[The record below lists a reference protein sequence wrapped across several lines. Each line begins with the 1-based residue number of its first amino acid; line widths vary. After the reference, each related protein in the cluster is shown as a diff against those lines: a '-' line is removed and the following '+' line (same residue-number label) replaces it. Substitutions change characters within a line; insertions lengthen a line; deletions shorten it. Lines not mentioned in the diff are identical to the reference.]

1 MKEIIILYDVK
12 TKRDRKIKEIEKIL
26 YEPKEEKYYY
36 KPININNTFN
46 NNYIEY
52 DSNGDKD
59 KTLSIKEYL
68 DMIKQYLIDIIK
80 NHKTQ
85 DQCKAQLII
94 KTNFYSFKDSNEIR
108 TMHTISDRKYDRQ

>member
-46 NNYIEY
+46 NNYI
-52 DSNGDKD
+52 
-59 KTLSIKEYL
+59 
-68 DMIKQYLIDIIK
+68 
-80 NHKTQ
+80 
-85 DQCKAQLII
+85 
-94 KTNFYSFKDSNEIR
+94 
-108 TMHTISDRKYDRQ
+108 